1 MCLHAGSLQRGDLGV
16 RTSKPRRP
24 ASADHVSILD
34 DYSAKQWI
42 QVGAALHPIVC
53 EE

>member
-1 MCLHAGSLQRGDLGV
+1 MCLDASSLQRDDLDV
-16 RTSKPRRP
+16 RTSEPRRP

-34 DYSAKQWI
+34 DYSANQSI
-42 QVGAALHPIVC
+42 QVGAALQPIVC